1 MNKEDFNRRSE
12 VANDINEA
20 KISGTVGK
28 YITTRE
34 FGQGQKLV
42 NFSVA
47 SKASY
52 NGKDVYTYMN
62 ISAFGPLVAEAS
74 SLVEGQKVYVE
85 GRFTVKTQEKDGV
98 KKTYYSITA
107 SKIAAGEKPAVS
119 APAVDTSFDDFHPP
133 F

>member
-1 MNKEDFNRRSE
+1 MDKEDFNRRSE
-12 VANDINEA
+12 MANDVNEA

-28 YITTRE
+28 FITTRE

-47 SKASY
+47 SKSSY
-52 NGKDVYTYMN
+52 NGKDSYTYMN

-85 GRFTVKTQEKDGV
+85 GKFTVKTTEKDGV
-98 KKTYYSITA
+98 KKTYHSITA
-107 SKIAAGEKPAVS
+107 TKITSGEKPVAA
-119 APAVDTSFDDFHPP
+119 APTAPSFDDFNPV